1 MIPARRRW
9 SALLVALV
17 ALLLVGVMGA
27 AFHRE
32 LLGTGF
38 DKAVD
43 PWLFDHV
50 PQRLARAWADLG
62 TGLVSGSAAAV
73 VAALLAWRRHWRGV
87 ALMVLTPVVSIVLT
101 EYVLKPLVD
110 RSYCVPYFCAHPSFP
125 SGHTTGA
132 CSVAFSVTLLLL
144 GPARPVPLPVARWL
158 AGVALALAA
167 MCCVGLVAAYYHYAT
182 DVVGAVLL
190 CLAVVLLLALVIDLV
205 FTPGSGSPTD
215 PGRRAGT
222 ASSAGT
228 PLPPSRPSR
237 SSPR

>member
-17 ALLLVGVMGA
+17 ALLLVAVMGA
-27 AFHRE
+27 AFHRQTF
-32 LLGTGF
+32 GTGF
-38 DKAVD
+38 DDTVD
-43 PWLFDHV
+43 PWLFEHV

-62 TGLVSGSAAAV
+62 TGAASGSAAAV
-73 VAALLAWRRHWRGV
+73 IAALLAWRRHWRGV
-87 ALMVLTPVVSIVLT
+87 ALVVLTPVISIVLV

-110 RSYCVPYFCAHPSFP
+110 RTFCVPYFCAHPSFP

-132 CSVAFSVTLLLL
+132 SSVAFAVTLILL
-144 GPARPVPLPVARWL
+144 GPARPVPLRVARWL

-167 MCCVGLVAAYYHYAT
+167 MCGVGLVAALYHYTT
-182 DVVGAVLL
+182 DVVGAALL
-190 CLAVVLLLALVIDLV
+190 CLAVALLLALALDRV

-215 PGRRAGT
+215 PGRPAGT